1 MAKQLL
7 FSYGTLANPEYLEL
21 LLKRIPKF
29 TEAVLPGYGLF
40 VHPENGYLFVKPA
53 PRQSVTGKLFEI
65 NPEEMKLLDLWE
77 EVPLYQRELLDI
89 QTKQGPAKAFVYTQN
104 QTAGFLASTEIPKSH
119 SSILK
124 DLTAFLNETGH
135 DKLT

>member
-1 MAKQLL
+1 MIMAKQLL
-7 FSYGTLANPEYLEL
+7 FAYGTLSNPEYLQL
-21 LLKRIPKF
+21 LLERIPEF
-29 TEAVLPGYGLF
+29 GDAVLPGYGVF

-53 PRQSVTGKLFEI
+53 PRQAVEGKLFEI
-65 NPEEMKLLDLWE
+65 NREEIKLLDLWE

-104 QTAGFLASTEIPKSH
+104 QTTGFPASSEIPKNH

-124 DLTAFLNETGH
+124 DITTFLNEMGH
-135 DKLT
+135 P